1 MSRDR
6 RTGPADAGKGSPGAS
21 KHSAQLWA
29 LSRPSPP
36 GSLLW
41 LPQPAQIQNHRHPGM
56 LEAKGSLEI
65 TAQVPP
71 TQMAGVLKRKG
82 KSGHRDMKRRRWW
95 EDRTHRVS
103 SCDERGRQ
111 GDASTSRGHQRLQ
124 RPAEARKEARR
135 FPFRTSRISDFQPPE
150 LWGNKLQLCWA
161 TLFFF
166 FVFDFLICK
175 FIFNWRIIALQY
187 RVGFCQTSTW
197 ISHRYTYVSSL
208 LNLPPHATPLGC
220 SVQSLS
226 RVPLFATP
234 WIAARQ
240 ASLFITNSQSSLRLT
255 SIESVMPSSHVIL
268 CRPLLLLPPIPPSIR
283 VLSNESTLRV
293 RWPKY
298 WSFSFSISPSKE
310 HPGLILLQN
319 PNLSSESYS
328 KFTLSHLICSNL
340 L

>member
-1 MSRDR
+1 MTAPLCRWRDRGLHFQKSHLSPVTNRSRGFKGPRKPLCQAHQLGRQHFFPLFTEAADKGEKQREAPLKLETEILIRDSNCMSRDR

-124 RPAEARKEARR
+124 RPVEARKEARR

-166 FVFDFLICK
+166 LFLI
-175 FIFNWRIIALQY
+175 F
-187 RVGFCQTSTW
+187 
-197 ISHRYTYVSSL
+197 
-208 LNLPPHATPLGC
+208 
-220 SVQSLS
+220 
-226 RVPLFATP
+226 
-234 WIAARQ
+234 
-240 ASLFITNSQSSLRLT
+240 
-255 SIESVMPSSHVIL
+255 
-268 CRPLLLLPPIPPSIR
+268 
-283 VLSNESTLRV
+283 
-293 RWPKY
+293 
-298 WSFSFSISPSKE
+298 
-310 HPGLILLQN
+310 
-319 PNLSSESYS
+319 
-328 KFTLSHLICSNL
+328 
-340 L
+340 